1 MKNKRFLYII
11 TLVCSMMVL
20 LSVCGCQE
28 KVKENIE
35 ANTEQEGQETAGSRT
50 ELSFDQRSLFLTKG
64 DSVSLSLEQD
74 VSALTYTSSRPD
86 VAAVT
91 EDGTVTALKKGNA
104 LITAT
109 AGEST
114 AYCGVLV
121 DLSGDQIDVAGMDI
135 STYVEK
141 ATLTMPSIHQSFAVD
156 PVNGDV
162 YFLQK
167 YDDTPSDLVANRLLA
182 DGTIEWMRLIDFGHG
197 SSIAVEHQEDD
208 AVYIWVSSDA
218 DINESCATV
227 SRILW
232 EPERV
237 YQEHGGTVFSFPG
250 AVNTPLPALDQ
261 DNGLLCLR
269 TRSGGQQDFRFYD
282 LESVLAGE
290 ELVPLAIFS
299 FYSGSSE
306 SEPGYYS
313 FQGYVT
319 SGRYIYVLEG
329 DPDMQP
335 QIVTWDIEGEML
347 SIVPLAQDHTAAEW
361 NGYYEPEGLN
371 ISNGILYYGVASNPA
386 GNRRSSVFSF
396 GGK

>member
-1 MKNKRFLYII
+1 MKNKRLLRI
-11 TLVCSMMVL
+11 TTFVCSMMFL
-20 LSVCGCQE
+20 LCVCGCQNKAQE
-28 KVKENIE
+28 STEE
-35 ANTEQEGQETAGSRT
+35 DTEQGVWETPDSRT

-74 VSALTYTSSRPD
+74 VDSVTYMSSRPD
-86 VAAVT
+86 VAEVT

-109 AGEST
+109 AGDST

-121 DLSGDQIDVAGMDI
+121 DLSGDLIDVAGMDI
-135 STYVEK
+135 STYVDK

-167 YDDTPSDLVANRLLA
+167 YDDTPSDLVANRLLE
-182 DGTIEWMRLIDFGHG
+182 DGTLEWMRLIDFGHG
-197 SSIAVEHQEDD
+197 SSIAVEHQEDGS
-208 AVYIWVSSDA
+208 VYIWVSSDA

-232 EPERV
+232 EPEKV
-237 YQEHGGTVFSFPG
+237 YQEHGGTVFAFPG
-250 AVNTPLPALDQ
+250 AENTPLPSLDQ
-261 DNGLLCLR
+261 ENGLLCIR

-282 LESVLAGE
+282 LESILAGE

-347 SIVPLAQDHTAAEW
+347 SIVPLSQDHTAAEW

-371 ISNGILYYGVASNPA
+371 ISNGILYYGVASNPS
-386 GNRRSSVFSF
+386 GNRRSSIFSF
-396 GGK
+396 GGR